1 MLSKIQIFQVISCKK
16 LSLFADSLR
25 TIRSTSNSCIISCLT
40 NFIADVS
47 SRSSSNIQ
55 SRIEPT
61 LEEIRTVISEF
72 CQLNPDL
79 LVLAAPPMYR
89 LKPEWYRDNLSEI
102 LLQFSKVMSPLRSRN
117 FHLLPTFSGIDLEDD
132 RVHLTPYSGLKFVV
146 HLFDSSLDVIKSM
159 TEPVPEKLSRVGEAA
174 RVLEDRVS
182 VLEQDHR
189 LMRQE
194 FSLKIARDSELA
206 DFEENSR
213 NECYFVIS
221 GLPPVPSELV
231 GRQWQDYAKGMVQG
245 KIRVILGRE
254 SRIIVVSGLRRDENP
269 VFLVKL
275 ESVSDSKMIRD
286 KFGSFFKAGAPP
298 VPPELKGLS
307 IRIRLTHAS
316 RVRISIMQALASN
329 YKSSNPGSK
338 VQVVNY
344 EPRPLL
350 RLTPPQNATDPRVMN
365 FFFIDA
371 VTKLPTRFSKKDLS
385 MIMKATSGKFKGQL
399 RSLFV
404 VISDDL
410 RDLGSNPRNAVV
422 PAVAAPGTPHS
433 TSSRSSSSGSSSES
447 ESEHESAPVGVTELT
462 VTRRSS
468 SQMETDRLVS
478 PSSTARNTAEPEVSG
493 SQTQP
498 PSGRGS
504 KRGPPSEKKS
514 KSKARR

>member
-1 MLSKIQIFQVISCKK
+1 M
-16 LSLFADSLR
+16 
-25 TIRSTSNSCIISCLT
+25 
-40 NFIADVS
+40 
-47 SRSSSNIQ
+47 
-55 SRIEPT
+55 
-61 LEEIRTVISEF
+61 
-72 CQLNPDL
+72 
-79 LVLAAPPMYR
+79 
-89 LKPEWYRDNLSEI
+89 
-102 LLQFSKVMSPLRSRN
+102 
-117 FHLLPTFSGIDLEDD
+117 
-132 RVHLTPYSGLKFVV
+132 
-146 HLFDSSLDVIKSM
+146 
-159 TEPVPEKLSRVGEAA
+159 
-174 RVLEDRVS
+174 
-182 VLEQDHR
+182 
-189 LMRQE
+189 
-194 FSLKIARDSELA
+194 
-206 DFEENSR
+206 
-213 NECYFVIS
+213 
-221 GLPPVPSELV
+221 
-231 GRQWQDYAKGMVQG
+231 
-245 KIRVILGRE
+245 
-254 SRIIVVSGLRRDENP
+254 
-269 VFLVKL
+269 KL

-371 VTKLPTRFSKKDLS
+371 VTKLPAVHDLS

-478 PSSTARNTAEPEVSG
+478 PSSAARTTAEPEVSG